1 MWMSL
6 RFFLAFLLVGLGF
19 DADRTYGQPS
29 WFKEP
34 ETAFPHSRYLIGVG
48 VGTGADEA
56 ERIQLAEENA
66 RSNLI
71 KSIRTQISSEFI
83 DETTEG
89 SQRVDVYT
97 QSRVVSN
104 AALEVDGIQ
113 IARREKGRQT
123 AYALAALSKAD
134 GRRHHAVKWA
144 RLNQQIGR
152 GFAEAKR
159 YEEAG
164 QIEHA
169 LKAYLRLYPLLTSR
183 EETQVILLALGD
195 FASAAFQ
202 ELDQSEK
209 KTEWTRMDV
218 DAAVER
224 LTAGDFH
231 TLDDAVAVLAF
242 RLGRQLDAGGRVLV
256 LPFTYGETRFHS
268 PFSRYLAQALSH
280 KLVDAGLEPVE
291 AVRGF
296 KPKSA
301 NHRRERAQ
309 QAGANLVMEG
319 SYLEKGD
326 RLKVFALVSEVKT
339 GKKVAAADL
348 ELARLLIQNER
359 LDIRPQNYQQALQD
373 AGVFGKGE
381 LIPGSLQVEI
391 WTDRGSEHVVLEEDE
406 EVTLAVRANQP
417 CYLQV
422 IYHLANGMRV
432 LLYNNYYIP
441 QAIVNHAAVLPDT
454 FVVSE
459 PFGVEVLQAM
469 ASTERFP
476 EVKTRDWEEYPVLV
490 EDLEEYVAQT
500 RGLKKKQKGQEMA
513 EARVM
518 ITTMRKR

>member
-6 RFFLAFLLVGLGF
+6 RFFLAFLLAGLCFNAGR
-19 DADRTYGQPS
+19 AYGQPS

-34 ETAFPHSRYLIGVG
+34 EKAFPHSRYLIGVG
-48 VGTGADEA
+48 VGTSADEQ
-56 ERIQLAEENA
+56 ERMQLAEENA

-83 DETTEG
+83 DKTTET
-89 SQRVDVYT
+89 SKRVDVYV
-97 QSRVVSN
+97 QSRVISN

-113 IARREKGRQT
+113 IARREMGKQT
-123 AYALAALSKAD
+123 AYALAVLAKAE
-134 GRRHHAVKWA
+134 GRQSHTAKLEW
-144 RLNQQIGR
+144 LNQQIER

-164 QIEHA
+164 QIENA
-169 LKAYLRLYPLLTSR
+169 LKAYLRLYPLLTGR

-195 FASAAFQ
+195 FASAAFR
-202 ELDQSEK
+202 ELDQLEGK
-209 KTEWTRMDV
+209 AERTRMDV
-218 DAAVER
+218 DVAVER
-224 LTAGDFH
+224 LTEGDFR
-231 TLDDAVAVLAF
+231 TLDDAVAVLSF
-242 RLGRQLDAGGRVLV
+242 RLVQQLDSDRRVLV

-268 PFSRYLAQALSH
+268 PFSRYLARTLSH
-280 KLVDAGLEPVE
+280 KLVDAGLQPVQ

-301 NHRRERAQ
+301 DHRREQAQ
-309 QAGANLVMEG
+309 QAGAALIIGG

-326 RLKVFALVSEVKT
+326 RLKVFALVSEVQT

-348 ELARLLIQNER
+348 ELTQSLIQNEQ

-381 LIPGSLQVEI
+381 LISGSLQVEI
-391 WTDRGSEHVVLEEDE
+391 WTDRGSEHVVMEEDE
-406 EVTLAVRANQP
+406 EVTLAVRTNQL

-422 IYHLANGMRV
+422 LYHLANGMRV
-432 LLYNNYYIP
+432 LLYNNHYVH
-441 QAIVNHAAVLPDT
+441 QAMANHAVVLPDT
-454 FVVSE
+454 FYVSE

-476 EVKTRDWEEYPVLV
+476 EVKTRNWEGYPVLV
-490 EDLEEYVAQT
+490 EDIEQYVAHT
-500 RGLKKKQKGQEMA
+500 RGLKKKKKGQEMA
-513 EARVM
+513 EARVA